1 MNNTLCGVLKLC
13 LSWTWRNQL
22 SKIIYREKLQISV
35 ISNEK
40 SGTCVKTNSNS
51 VAFLGWVINMTDNP
65 LNTCVCREKTN
76 KKLLLHYQSHIDNRY
91 KRYLIKTMLDHANRL
106 SSSPDLFWKEFQDL
120 RTIFLKLKY
129 PEKLIDSIFQSFH
142 VSKT

>member
-1 MNNTLCGVLKLC
+1 MLTIATKDKLFQFNGDLYKQIDGVAMCSPLGPLLANTFMCF
-13 LSWTWRNQL
+13 
-22 SKIIYREKLQISV
+22 IEEREL
-35 ISNEK
+35 
-40 SGTCVKTNSNS
+40 
-51 VAFLGWVINMTDNP
+51 
-65 LNTCVCREKTN
+65 
-76 KKLLLHYQSHIDNRY
+76 RY
-91 KRYLIKTMLDHANRL
+91 KRYLIKTMLDRANRL